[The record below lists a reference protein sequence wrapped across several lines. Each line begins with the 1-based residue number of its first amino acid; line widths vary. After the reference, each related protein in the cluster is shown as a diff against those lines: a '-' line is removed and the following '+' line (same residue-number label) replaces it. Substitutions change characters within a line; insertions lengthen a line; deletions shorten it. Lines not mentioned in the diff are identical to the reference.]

1 MRACKARSNRNP
13 SLHRKHVLS
22 GLRIAHPVP
31 SNNHYHPAMPSPT
44 LSRRTFLL
52 SAAALAAS
60 SSLAC
65 AADDPAA
72 LITAIYQRAA
82 AGKGDSGGQF
92 VWLRARSR
100 PRWLSASLIRLWAE
114 ADAKVQ
120 PGDMGP
126 PGFDPV
132 TSSQDPLVRAF
143 KVAVE
148 KQDAKTATV
157 AATFRSHNAKSI
169 TVRYDLLR
177 ERGAWKIDD
186 IRGSVDGKAWSVRQM
201 LRDFNG

>member
-1 MRACKARSNRNP
+1 
-13 SLHRKHVLS
+13 
-22 GLRIAHPVP
+22 
-31 SNNHYHPAMPSPT
+31 MPPHT
-44 LSRRTFLL
+44 LSRRTLLL
-52 SAAALAAS
+52 SAALAAS
-60 SSLAC
+60 PSLAF

-72 LITAIYQRAA
+72 LITAIYKRAA

-92 VWLRARSR
+92 VWLRTKSR
-100 PRWLSASLIRLWAE
+100 PRWLSASLIKLWAA
-114 ADAKVQ
+114 ADAKVA

-132 TSSQDPLVRAF
+132 TNSQDPMVRAF
-143 KVAVE
+143 AVKVE
-148 KQDAKTATV
+148 KADGKTATV

-186 IRGSVDGKAWSVRQM
+186 IRGTVDGQAWSVRQM
-201 LRDFNG
+201 LRDFKA